1 MNLSTRQL
9 RAFLALVE
17 ERHFTRAAERS
28 HLSQPA
34 FSALIRAVEDQAGTR
49 LFDRTT
55 RHVELTPEGAS
66 FAASARRLLAD
77 FAGALAELQDLSALR
92 TGRVAVAALPSIAA
106 GWLPPV
112 LAGFREHHPGV
123 SLQVRDALLE
133 PCLSLVREG
142 QADFAIA
149 AQGADMSAL
158 STELFCR
165 DRYHLVC
172 RHDHPLA
179 RHPRLR
185 LRDVAGHPLVQMAG
199 SSSVRQ
205 RLDQLAGHAGLA
217 TAFEV
222 EHLATANGLVAAGL
236 GVCLMPALTLFHFR
250 HPETVTRPLIGRELE
265 RSLYL
270 VRRKGRSL
278 SRAAQALYDQV
289 RLQRPT
295 GKP

>member
-9 RAFLALVE
+9 RAFLTLVQ

-34 FSALIRAVEDQAGTR
+34 FSALIRAVEQEAGTR

-55 RHVELTPEGAS
+55 RHVEPTPEGLML
-66 FAASARRLLAD
+66 AASARRLLAD
-77 FAGALAELQDLSALR
+77 FDGALAELQAHHALQR
-92 TGRVAVAALPSIAA
+92 GRVSIAALPSLAA
-106 GWLPPV
+106 GWLPPL
-112 LAGFREHHPGV
+112 LARFHTDHPGIALHV
-123 SLQVRDALLE
+123 HDALLE
-133 PCLSLVREG
+133 PCLTLVREG
-142 QADFAIA
+142 LADFAIA
-149 AQGADMSAL
+149 AQGADMTAL
-158 STELFCR
+158 TTELFSR

-179 RHPRLR
+179 TRGRLR
-185 LRDVAGHPLVQMAG
+185 LADVAGYPLVQMAG

-205 RLDQLAGHAGLA
+205 RLDQIAGPTRLT

-222 EHLATANGLVAAGL
+222 EHLATANGLVLAGL
-236 GVCLMPALTLFHFR
+236 GVALVPALTLFHFR
-250 HPETVTRPLIGRELE
+250 HPEIVTRPLQGRELQ

-278 SRAAQALYDQV
+278 SRAAQDVYDRVHAARPAALA
-289 RLQRPT
+289 
-295 GKP
+295 

>member
-9 RAFLALVE
+9 RAFLALVD

-34 FSALIRAVEDQAGTR
+34 FSALIRAVEAQAGTR

-55 RHVELTPEGAS
+55 RHVELTPEGLA

-77 FAGALAELQDLSALR
+77 FDGALAELHDLSALR
-92 TGRVAVAALPSIAA
+92 SGRVTVAALPSIAA

-112 LAGFREHHPGV
+112 LAGFRAAHPGV
-123 SLQVRDALLE
+123 ALQVRDALLE
-133 PCLSLVREG
+133 PCLALVREG

-158 STELFCR
+158 ATELFCR

-179 RHPRLR
+179 TRRRLR
-185 LRDVAGHPLVQMAG
+185 LRDVAGHPMVQMAG

-205 RLDQLAGHAGLA
+205 RLEQLEGAGDLC

-236 GVCLMPALTLFHFR
+236 GVALMPALTLFHFR
-250 HPETVTRPLIGRELE
+250 HPDLVTRPVQGRALE
-265 RSLYL
+265 RSLFL
-270 VRRKGRSL
+270 VRRRGRSL
-278 SRAAQALYDQV
+278 SRAAQALYDRV
-289 RLQRPT
+289 RAERPAT
-295 GKP
+295 AG

>member
-9 RAFLALVE
+9 RAFLALVD

-34 FSALIRAVEDQAGTR
+34 FSALIRAVESEAGTR

-55 RHVELTPEGAS
+55 RHVEPTPEGLML
-66 FAASARRLLAD
+66 AASARRLLAD
-77 FAGALAELQDLSALR
+77 FEGALAELHEHHALR
-92 TGRVAVAALPSIAA
+92 RGRASIAALPSIAA
-106 GWLPPV
+106 GWLPPL
-112 LAGFREHHPGV
+112 LARFHAEHPGIA
-123 SLQVRDALLE
+123 LHVRDALLE
-133 PCLSLVREG
+133 PCLALVREG
-142 QADFAIA
+142 QTDFAIA
-149 AQGADMSAL
+149 AQGADMAGL
-158 STELFCR
+158 ATELFCR

-179 RHPRLR
+179 ERARVRLA
-185 LRDVAGHPLVQMAG
+185 DVAGYPLVQMAG

-205 RLDQLAGHAGLA
+205 RLDQLARDTPLA

-222 EHLATANGLVAAGL
+222 EHLATANGLVLAGL
-236 GVCLMPALTLFHFR
+236 GVALVPALTLFQFR
-250 HPETVTRPLIGRELE
+250 HDELVTRALQGRELQ

-278 SRAAQALYDQV
+278 SRAAQGLYE
-289 RLQRPT
+289 RIREARPLGT
-295 GKP
+295 D

>member
-1 MNLSTRQL
+1 MNLSTRQM

-34 FSALIRAVEDQAGTR
+34 FSALIQAVEAEAGVR

-55 RHVELTPEGAS
+55 RHVELTPEGVS
-66 FAASARRLLAD
+66 FATSARRLLAD
-77 FAGALAELQDLSALR
+77 FEAALTELHDLTALR
-92 TGRVAVAALPSIAA
+92 AGRVTVAALPSIAA

-112 LAGFREHHPGV
+112 LAGFRAQNPGV
-123 SLQVRDALLE
+123 ALQVRDALLE
-133 PCLSLVREG
+133 PCLGLVRDG

-158 STELFCR
+158 RTELFCR

-179 RHPRLR
+179 RRARPRLQD
-185 LRDVAGHPLVQMAG
+185 LAGQPLVQMAG

-205 RLDQLAGHAGLA
+205 RLDQLAGQSGLV

-236 GVCLMPALTLFHFR
+236 GVCLTPALTLFQFR
-250 HPETVTRPLIGRELE
+250 HPELVARPLAGRDLE

-289 RLQRPT
+289 RAQRPST
-295 GKP
+295 RP